1 MNDRR
6 LRPPI
11 CTLPAR
17 VAVLGCVVAV
27 FAARSAW
34 AAAADA
40 DADGLQ
46 DGWEVSYFGNLGQ
59 GPAGDPDGDGLNNG
73 DEFDAGT
80 DPTLKDTDGDG
91 LLDLEEIKPAGSVP
105 ATNPLKAD
113 TDGDFLTDHAEVVK
127 FKTNPTK
134 VDTDGDGLP
143 DNIELQVTKSSPL
156 QVDTDNGFSDDG
168 AEVLIDGT
176 DPTDPSDDTQDK
188 DGDGLSD
195 WKEENVYNTNRLV
208 KDTDGDGLDDGE
220 EVKKYKTKPTVADTD
235 GDGLVDGFEVS
246 PIVQTDP
253 LKADSDGD
261 GLSDGAE
268 VNTHKTLPL
277 VADTDWDTLADG
289 KEVQL
294 GTSPLLADS
303 DGGGVYDPVELS
315 DGSDPKVKADDAGK
329 DPDGDGLS
337 TNYEDTISKTNPT
350 DADGD
355 GDKIDDGQE
364 VLPLKDRL
372 VTNPKDADTDDDG
385 LLDGNEGGIS
395 KDGSAA
401 AVTGGTS
408 PTLYD
413 TDADKLSDA
422 VELGAVALQVS
433 AKDPKATAIP
443 FQADLDPASLTDVF
457 GADTDGDGLLDGDE
471 DANHNGKWEAAL
483 GETDPAKK
491 DTDGD
496 GMDDGWEVK
505 YAVKTGEGPPL
516 LPLDP
521 SDGPLDSDG
530 DGLTNVQEYSV
541 KKPDD
546 KGAPVANPTNP
557 RAKDSDADGILDS
570 VEVNGKYGGKFP
582 AFAGSDPNVA
592 DSDGDGIG
600 DGVEDKNKNGA
611 TEATESNPKKA
622 DSDGDNLA
630 DGSEDANKNGVW
642 DKALAETDPT
652 QPDSDGDGV
661 NDGLEVNFY
670 GTNPLVVDT
679 DGDGL
684 PDGLE
689 LGKKG
694 DADPASTT
702 NPKGADTDGDG
713 LTDAAED
720 ANKNGKVDA
729 TETNPGLADT
739 DGDGL
744 ADGLE
749 IGKAGDSDPASKTN
763 PLAKD
768 TDGDGLFDAGE
779 DKNKNGKVDPGET
792 DPNVADTDKGG
803 TPDGQEV
810 QDGTNALDP
819 ADDSAGDLDG
829 DGLKNPVELKAGL
842 DPKNPDTDG
851 DTIADGHEA
860 PGGQLVDTDGDGTPD
875 AKDEDSDGDGWLDKD
890 EAGDADWKTPPKDT
904 DGDGE
909 ADYRSL
915 DSDADQ
921 LPDGDE
927 KKQGTQRTN
936 PDSDGDGMLD
946 GPEVQLGT
954 SPLDRDSDDDGLADD
969 AEPPVDGDGDGLIG
983 PLDADRDNDGVWDS
997 VEAGLTAAK
1006 LDNHT
1011 DLAARAFRADADPST
1026 ITNPDAADS
1035 DMDGVRD
1042 GAEDWNHDG
1051 KLQVAAGESNPTLA
1065 SSTAAMPDA
1074 DADGLPDAEEIHV
1087 GTNPADADSDDDGI
1101 FDGNEWNLSLDPD
1114 RDGAPCAND
1123 ADSDNDG
1130 LSDGT
1135 ERNVA
1140 ITAKATW
1147 LLRRNFGADEDPT
1160 TATNPLRAD
1169 SDGDGLRDG
1178 LEDPNGNGKLDTG
1191 ESDPEDP
1198 LSVAKVI
1205 DTDLD
1210 GLADAEEL
1218 RAGTSSTDRD
1228 TDDDGVPDGAEP
1240 NALFDSDGDGLPG
1253 ARDPDSDDDGI
1264 ADGTELGV
1272 TKPVDGTAG
1281 LQIGGTDA
1289 GKGAFV
1295 ADAQP
1300 LTKTLPLAADSDR
1313 DGQLDGFED
1322 GNRNGAPD
1330 AAEGDPLDP
1339 TKISNAAD
1347 TDADGIGDTA
1357 EAALKTKPNDADSDD
1372 DGVLDGQEA
1381 NWAFDS
1387 DGDGLI
1393 DALDEDS
1400 DGDGLFDGTETG
1412 LTSTTL
1418 PKPQATALGSGVFVA
1433 DKDPTTRTL
1442 ARVADSDRAGLSD
1455 GQEDFSRD
1463 GKVDQGE
1470 TDPENPLD
1478 DGANDGDFDG
1488 DSLANAIEVALG
1500 LDPLKPDSDADGIWD
1515 NVEVQNPVAPLDSDG
1530 DGTID
1535 ARDVDSDNDL
1545 VPDSLEHGSE
1555 PGLLQAPIDSDGD
1568 GKPDYRDTDS
1578 DGDRLPDG
1586 DELLVYRTNSRS
1598 ADTDGGG
1605 LNDGIEVLE
1614 LRTNPLDPA
1623 DDQDTLEYG
1632 AQVRGTSPLSACA
1645 AAPGTRKA
1653 PWLAALLGAAAGCV
1667 ILRRRRPWMALC
1679 ALLLATTPAL
1689 ALQPTDVTGA
1699 RPTLDGTGIAL
1710 TEAAR
1715 ELELHGLYAGGQLQY
1730 AWRPLVVGTESKV
1743 LRPLVESRLQ
1753 MDVGLSMRMFDH
1765 VTLGVV
1771 VPVSLWQVAERPS
1784 LFGRD
1789 SGKLPSD
1796 PAIADIAVGA
1806 KYVFRPDRIGDWGYA
1821 AMLWATIPAGD
1832 PVQYLGRP
1840 GPTVQ
1845 PTAIVSGQW
1854 GPWRLAMTAG
1864 ARIQATR
1871 SMFKVDDGPA
1881 FRWSVAGSLN
1891 PTVVRGNWKNPWM
1904 PEGAWMDLGITHET
1918 PLLKPFGDRNDEKLE
1933 AAFSLNFPIDDGIY
1947 LTAGTT
1953 VGVWPGAG
1961 VPAVRPFGM
1970 VKYGP
1975 PDRIQGGPG
1984 SRVDAR

>member
-1 MNDRR
+1 MA
-6 LRPPI
+6 LGACI
-11 CTLPAR
+11 VAFCTVQ
-17 VAVLGCVVAV
+17 VA
-27 FAARSAW
+27 FAAPADT
-34 AAAADA
+34 DA
-40 DADGLQ
+40 DADGLA
-46 DGWEVSYFGNLGQ
+46 DAWEVSYFGNLGQ
-59 GPAGDPDGDGLNNG
+59 GPTGDPDGDGLGNG
-73 DEFDAGT
+73 EEHGAGT

-91 LLDLEEIKPAGSVP
+91 LLDKEELKPTGGLP

-113 TDGDFLTDHAEVVK
+113 TDGDFLTDHAEVTK
-127 FKTNPTK
+127 FKTSPVK

-143 DNIELQVTKSSPL
+143 DNIELQVTKSNPL

-176 DPTDPSDDTQDK
+176 NPTDPSDDTKDN

-195 WKEENVYNTNRLV
+195 WKELNVYNTNRFA
-208 KDTDGDGLDDGE
+208 KDTDNDGLDDGE
-220 EVKKYKTKPTVADTD
+220 EVTKYKTKPDVADTDADGLLDGAEVSPVNKTDPLKADTD
-235 GDGLVDGFEVS
+235 GDGL
-246 PIVQTDP
+246 Q
-253 LKADSDGD
+253 
-261 GLSDGAE
+261 DGAE

-277 VADTDWDTLADG
+277 VADTDWDTLSDG

-303 DGGGVYDPVELS
+303 DGGGVFDPVELS
-315 DGSDPKVKADDAGK
+315 DGSDPKVKADDTGK

-337 TNYEDTISKTNPT
+337 TQYENAITKTNPN
-350 DADGD
+350 DGD
-355 GDKIDDGQE
+355 GDGDNIGDGQE
-364 VLPLKDRL
+364 ALPLKDRL

-385 LLDGNEGGIS
+385 ILDGNEGGIS
-395 KDGSAA
+395 ADGTAS

-408 PTLYD
+408 PVLYD

-422 VELGAVALQVS
+422 VELSLTALQVS

-443 FQADLDPASLTDVF
+443 FQADLDPKTQTDVF
-457 GADTDGDGLLDGDE
+457 GSDSDGDTLPDGVE
-471 DANHNGKWEAAL
+471 DANHNGKWEPAL
-483 GETDPAKK
+483 GETDPTKK

-496 GMDDGWEVK
+496 GMDDGWETK
-505 YAVKTGEGPPL
+505 YAANTGEGPPL
-516 LPLDP
+516 LPLDG

-530 DGLTNVQEYSV
+530 DGLTNVQEYEV

-546 KGAPVANPTNP
+546 KGLPVANPTNP

-570 VEVNGKYGGKFP
+570 VEVNAKYGGKFP
-582 AFAGSDPNVA
+582 AFAGSDPNLA
-592 DSDGDGIG
+592 DSDADGID
-600 DGVEDKNKNGA
+600 DGTEDKNKNGIVE
-611 TEATESNPKKA
+611 TGESNPKKG

-630 DGSEDANKNGVW
+630 DGNEDANKNGVW
-642 DKALAETDPT
+642 DKAAGETDPT

-689 LGKKG
+689 LAKKG
-694 DADPASTT
+694 DADTATTT
-702 NPKGADTDGDG
+702 NPKAADTDGDG
-713 LTDAAED
+713 LNDSAED
-720 ANKNGKVDA
+720 QNKNGKVDS
-729 TETNPGLADT
+729 TETNPGLADS

-749 IGKAGDSDPASKTN
+749 IGKAGDADPATKTN

-768 TDGDGLFDAGE
+768 SDGDGLFDAGE
-779 DKNKNGKVDPGET
+779 DKNKNGKLDPGET
-792 DPNVADTDKGG
+792 DPNLADTDKGG
-803 TPDGQEV
+803 TPDGEEV

-819 ADDSAGDLDG
+819 ADDSSGDLDG
-829 DGLKNPVELKAGL
+829 DGLKNPVELKIGL
-842 DPKNPDTDG
+842 DPKNPDHDG

-860 PGGQLVDTDGDGTPD
+860 PGGQAVDTDGDGTPD
-875 AKDEDSDGDGWLDKD
+875 AKDDDSDGDGWLDKE
-890 EAGDADWKTPPKDT
+890 EAGDDNWQTPPKDT
-904 DGDGE
+904 DGNGE
-909 ADYRSL
+909 ADFRSL
-915 DSDADQ
+915 DSDGDE
-921 LPDGDE
+921 LPDADE
-927 KKQGTQRTN
+927 KKKNTQRTN

-946 GPEVQLGT
+946 GPEVQLGS
-954 SPLDRDSDDDGLADD
+954 SPLDRDSDDDGLADG

-997 VEAGLTAAK
+997 VESGLVAAK
-1006 LDNHT
+1006 LDSHT
-1011 DLAARAFRADADPST
+1011 DLGARAFLPDSDPST
-1026 ITNPDAADS
+1026 TTNPDAADS
-1035 DMDGVRD
+1035 DADGVRD

-1051 KLQVAAGESNPTLA
+1051 KLQVADGESNPTLA
-1065 SSTAAMPDA
+1065 SSTSAMPDT
-1074 DADGLPDAEEIHV
+1074 DGDGLPDAEEKVV
-1087 GTNPADADSDDDGI
+1087 GSDPADADSDDDGI
-1101 FDGNEWNLSLDPD
+1101 FDGNEWNPSLDPD
-1114 RDGAPCAND
+1114 RDGAPCSND

-1130 LSDGT
+1130 LADGT

-1140 ITAKATW
+1140 ATAKATW
-1147 LLRRNFGADEDPT
+1147 LLRHNFAADEDPT
-1160 TATNPLRAD
+1160 TATSPLRAD

-1178 LEDPNGNGKLDTG
+1178 LEDPNGNGKLDPG

-1198 LSVAKVI
+1198 LSVAKI
-1205 DTDLD
+1205 TDTDLD

-1218 RAGTSSTDRD
+1218 RAGTSSADRD
-1228 TDDDGVPDGAEP
+1228 SDDDGVADGAEA

-1253 ARDPDSDDDGI
+1253 ALDPDSDDDGV
-1264 ADGTELGV
+1264 ADGTEAGV
-1272 TKPVDGTAG
+1272 TKPVDSNPG
-1281 LQIGGTDA
+1281 LKIGGTDLA
-1289 GKGAFV
+1289 KGMFT
-1295 ADAQP
+1295 ADVQP
-1300 LTKTLPLAADSDR
+1300 ATQTQPLAADTDR
-1313 DGQLDGFED
+1313 DGQRDGFED
-1322 GNRNGAPD
+1322 GNRNGAVD
-1330 AAEGDPLDP
+1330 TGEGDPSD
-1339 TKISNAAD
+1339 AAKQANSPD
-1347 TDADGIGDTA
+1347 SDGDGIADATEA
-1357 EAALKTKPNDADSDD
+1357 ELKTKPNDADSDD
-1372 DGVLDGQEA
+1372 DGVPDGKEA

-1387 DGDGLI
+1387 DGDGLR

-1400 DGDGLFDGTETG
+1400 DGDGLFDGTEVG
-1412 LTSTTL
+1412 LTAASL
-1418 PKPQATALGSGVFVA
+1418 ANPQATAIGSGVFVA

-1442 ARVADSDRAGLSD
+1442 SRVADSDRAGLPD

-1470 TDPENPLD
+1470 TDPENPSD

-1488 DSLANAIEVALG
+1488 DSLANAVEVALG

-1530 DGTID
+1530 DGIID
-1535 ARDVDSDNDL
+1535 ARDSDSDNDL
-1545 VPDSLEHGSE
+1545 VPDKLENGSE
-1555 PGLLQAPIDSDGD
+1555 PGLQQVPLDSDGD

-1586 DELLVYRTNSRS
+1586 DEILVYRTNSRA
-1598 ADTDGGG
+1598 ADTDAGG

-1623 DDQDTLEYG
+1623 DDRDTLEYG
-1632 AQVRGTSPLSACA
+1632 AQLRGTSPLSACA
-1645 AAPGTRKA
+1645 ASPVAPAGAWPTA
-1653 PWLAALLGAAAGCV
+1653 LVLAAAAV
-1667 ILRRRRPWMALC
+1667 VLRRRRRAWLA
-1679 ALLLATTPAL
+1679 AVLLLALAMPAA
-1689 ALQPTDVTGA
+1689 ALEPTDVTGG

-1710 TEAAR
+1710 TESAR
-1715 ELELHGLYAGGQLQY
+1715 ELELFGLYAGGQMQY
-1730 AWRPLVVGTESKV
+1730 AWRPLVVGTEAKV

-1753 MDVGLSMRMFDH
+1753 MDAGLAMRIFDH
-1765 VTLGVV
+1765 LTLGVV
-1771 VPVSLWQVAERPS
+1771 VPVSLWQVAQRPS
-1784 LFGRD
+1784 LFGPD
-1789 SGKLPSD
+1789 SGSLPAD

-1806 KYVFRPDRIGDWGYA
+1806 KYVFQPDRVGDWGYA

-1854 GPWRLAMTAG
+1854 GPWRFAMTAG
-1864 ARIQATR
+1864 ARFQATR
-1871 SMFKVDDGPA
+1871 SMFNVDDGPA

-1891 PTVVRGNWKNPWM
+1891 PTVVRGNWKNPWV
-1904 PEGAWMDLGITHET
+1904 PEGAWMDLGVTHET

-1961 VPAVRPFGM
+1961 VPAVRPFAV

-1975 PDRIQGGPG
+1975 PDRIQGGPSTRADG
-1984 SRVDAR
+1984 K